1 MERAGIRKEVIIMLL
16 LCLCRV
22 CSAVLLEAGDTIGV
36 GVAVEGLT
44 LEGRRWME
52 MWGDGLGPPS
62 EVEGLQAWREGG
74 GGSGIAAVAA
84 PTPRSPRKGRGAFWA
99 WRCRAIR
106 LGGRWWVSWSV
117 EKELRYPVL

>member
-1 MERAGIRKEVIIMLL
+1 MLL
-16 LCLCRV
+16 LWMCRV

-74 GGSGIAAVAA
+74 GEW
-84 PTPRSPRKGRGAFWA
+84 KWNC
-99 WRCRAIR
+99 RCRSADPQESKKGAGGI
-106 LGGRWWVSWSV
+106 LGVEVQGHQAGREVVGLLECGEEITVSG
-117 EKELRYPVL
+117 L